1 MKPQQL
7 ILKCYAKQ
15 EQGLW
20 IAVCLD
26 LTLATQGETY
36 QEAKQKLE
44 EQIAF
49 YLEEALQDEEYGS
62 QLLSRRAPISSW
74 LEYYFIALNNL
85 LFHKASVVFDEVLP
99 LRLA

>member
-1 MKPQQL
+1 MNIDQL

-15 EQGLW
+15 EDNAW

-26 LTLATQGETY
+26 LTLATQGDSY

-44 EQIAF
+44 EQIVF
-49 YLEEALQDEEYGS
+49 YVEEALQDKDYGA
-62 QLLSRRAPISSW
+62 QLLSRRAPISWW
-74 LEYYFIALNNL
+74 LHYYWLTLTQQANL
-85 LFHKASVVFDEVLP
+85 IFDEILP